1 MLKLKRLKGRN
12 ISLTHEQIFNK
23 HLKHFEN
30 VEVICIFYLEQS
42 CVYNNMKISM
52 AFRLLIFSSVVML
65 FDWSFRN

>member
-1 MLKLKRLKGRN
+1 MFKLKRLKGRN

-42 CVYNNMKISM
+42 CVYNNMKISND
-52 AFRLLIFSSVVML
+52 IPSVDFLV
-65 FDWSFRN
+65 SCNVI